1 MEVKGNTENLF
12 LVPPAEQLLS
22 SVSLCHQQSQPS
34 RSSSRMPA
42 GGSRAGA
49 VVPVCE
55 LSTAHSSQ
63 LTAAESGAG
72 LQLAGTINALGVL
85 RAKAG

>member
-22 SVSLCHQQSQPS
+22 SVSLCHQLSQLTQ
-34 RSSSRMPA
+34 SSSRMPA

-63 LTAAESGAG
+63 LQRAG
-72 LQLAGTINALGVL
+72 PGCSWQGQ
-85 RAKAG
+85 

>member
-22 SVSLCHQQSQPS
+22 SVSLCHQLSQLTQ
-34 RSSSRMPA
+34 SSSRMPA

-55 LSTAHSSQ
+55 LSTAHSCRERGR
-63 LTAAESGAG
+63 AAAG
-72 LQLAGTINALGVL
+72 RDSKCFGGSAC
-85 RAKAG
+85 